1 MNHSMNENI
10 TPFTYEEYLT
20 DHPDEKPTKLHDLER
35 LTNVAKFHWKSGG
48 IEVIL
53 KAKIRECTG
62 QSLVVGGISADFNSE
77 WINKFKWFI
86 AGTNIYINDYVGTY
100 ACGVLYLSKS
110 VNIKVGQYINIKN
123 N

>member
-1 MNHSMNENI
+1 MKDSFI
-10 TPFTYEEYLT
+10 ISFTYEEYLI
-20 DHPDEKPTKLHDLER
+20 DNPDEKPTKFHNLEK
-35 LTNVAKFHWKSGG
+35 LTNVAKFHWKNGG
-48 IEVIL
+48 IEVFL

-62 QSLVVGGISADFNSE
+62 QSLVVGGISADFNPE
-77 WINKFKWFI
+77 LMTTFKWFI
-86 AGTNIYINDYVGTY
+86 AGTDIYINDYVGTY